1 MSCLLFIYLHVL
13 HLAFFYGQLRH
24 LFVYLLKTTFYLP
37 PRITSCLLYGGLR
50 HISLFQHITIDYI
63 CHTHRLLIIMAKTNR
78 TNPHSEEPTR
88 RSNRTAGKSPVS
100 VVLPAR
106 KTAAARKATA
116 ASPSHRDSKKFSGE
130 CKGPPEAI
138 VPAPEAI
145 VPCGPL
151 PTLWEWTPP
160 SGVDILPVKP
170 SFEPISHTMPTM
182 VAHDFAALPRV
193 Q

>member
-1 MSCLLFIYLHVL
+1 
-13 HLAFFYGQLRH
+13 
-24 LFVYLLKTTFYLP
+24 
-37 PRITSCLLYGGLR
+37 
-50 HISLFQHITIDYI
+50 
-63 CHTHRLLIIMAKTNR
+63 MAKTNR

-88 RSNRTAGKSPVS
+88 HSNRTASKSPAS

-106 KTAAARKATA
+106 KTAAAHKVTA

-138 VPAPEAI
+138 VPALEAI

-160 SGVDILPVKP
+160 SGVDVLPVKP
-170 SFEPISHTMPTM
+170 SFEPIIHTMPAM
-182 VAHDFAALPRV
+182 VAHV